1 MGNSAAKC
9 LQCVPE
15 TGAAGERLSF
25 WYTAYL
31 VQKET
36 DANRKPPHR
45 LNRRR
50 SSGALPPP
58 SAAWSIMDPPNS
70 DFRKS
75 MHTVVQE
82 DEPALPP
89 KPTEE
94 KLAALFTAVDTDN
107 NGAVSRAELKAKLAA
122 DDELQGLLKAA
133 GLNPEFY
140 VFEQLDA
147 DGDSKITL
155 HEFTAPLRDAD
166 KSEAT
171 ETQLDAALKTE
182 DGRAEL
188 KALFDSLDANQDG
201 VISVQEW
208 GDGVAKHKDVI
219 AKFFGG
225 ATIEEI
231 GRQFA
236 RIDGNNDEKL
246 SWDEMMAAAGITDA

>member
-1 MGNSAAKC
+1 LCCAI
-9 LQCVPE
+9 LQRAS
-15 TGAAGERLSF
+15 T
-25 WYTAYL
+25 
-31 VQKET
+31 
-36 DANRKPPHR
+36 
-45 LNRRR
+45 
-50 SSGALPPP
+50 P
-58 SAAWSIMDPPNS
+58 SP
-70 DFRKS
+70 
-75 MHTVVQE
+75 Q
-82 DEPALPP
+82 
-89 KPTEE
+89 
-94 KLAALFTAVDTDN
+94 
-107 NGAVSRAELKAKLAA
+107 
-122 DDELQGLLKAA
+122 
-133 GLNPEFY
+133 FY
-140 VFEQLDA
+140 VDVFEQNCFEQLDA
-147 DGDSKITL
+147 DGNSKITL
-155 HEFTAPLRDAD
+155 AEFTAGLRRDAD

-236 RIDGNNDEKL
+236 RIDANNDEKL

>member
-75 MHTVVQE
+75 MHTVVLE
-82 DEPALPP
+82 DEPAPAPAPPP
-89 KPTEE
+89 KPSEE
-94 KLAALFTAVDTDN
+94 KLAAIFAAVDTDK
-107 NGAVSRAELKAKLAA
+107 NGTVSRTELA
-122 DDELQGLLKAA
+122 
-133 GLNPEFY
+133 EFY
-140 VFEQLDA
+140 VDVFEQNCFEQLDA
-147 DGDSKITL
+147 DGNSKITL
-155 HEFTAPLRDAD
+155 AEFTAGLRRDAD

-236 RIDGNNDEKL
+236 RIDANNDEKL
-246 SWDEMMAAAGITDA
+246 SWDEMLAAAGITDA

>member
-75 MHTVVQE
+75 MHTVIQE
-82 DEPALPP
+82 DEPAPTPAPPP
-89 KPTEE
+89 KPSEE
-94 KLAALFTAVDTDN
+94 KLAAIFAAVDTDK
-107 NGAVSRAELKAKLAA
+107 NGTVSRTELAAKLAA
-122 DDELQGLLKAA
+122 DDELQGLLKNA
-133 GLNPEFY
+133 GLNPE
-140 VFEQLDA
+140 VRRAQLLRKVVLRNSPA
-147 DGDSKITL
+147 RLHTL
-155 HEFTAPLRDAD
+155 SSR
-166 KSEAT
+166 
-171 ETQLDAALKTE
+171 AAL
-182 DGRAEL
+182 AC
-188 KALFDSLDANQDG
+188 
-201 VISVQEW
+201 
-208 GDGVAKHKDVI
+208 
-219 AKFFGG
+219 
-225 ATIEEI
+225 
-231 GRQFA
+231 
-236 RIDGNNDEKL
+236 
-246 SWDEMMAAAGITDA
+246 